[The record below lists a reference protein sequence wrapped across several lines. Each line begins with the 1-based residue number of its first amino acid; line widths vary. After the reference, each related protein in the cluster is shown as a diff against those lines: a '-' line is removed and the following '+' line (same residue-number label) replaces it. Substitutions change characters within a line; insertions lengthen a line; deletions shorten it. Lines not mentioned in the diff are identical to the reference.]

1 MKKVVNLSLFI
12 LIFPGW
18 LLAQRSFDVGLVTG
32 LSNYFGEF
40 APNIPSLRQTHVA
53 LGVSGRYFLNPRWA
67 VKGQLIY
74 SSLSGDD
81 ANTRNAN
88 RGWQFHTP
96 LLEGLAQIEI
106 HPFAHARRNYGI
118 LDRKQ
123 LTPYFFTGIGA
134 AYVQPQLIKSREST
148 AANETMPGKVMVTLP
163 LGAGLRYEFGKR
175 LLFSGELGLRAP
187 LSDQLDGASLGTH
200 HPNHDWYLLGGITI
214 SYLIF
219 AED

>member
-1 MKKVVNLSLFI
+1 MKKVVNLSLLF

-18 LLAQRSFDVGLVTG
+18 LLAQRSFDMGLVTG
-32 LSNYFGEF
+32 LSSYLGEF
-40 APNIPSLRQTHVA
+40 APTVPSLRQSHVA
-53 LGVSGRYFLNPRWA
+53 VGISGRYFLNPRWA
-67 VKGQLIY
+67 VKGQFIY

-81 ANTRNAN
+81 ADTRNAN

-96 LLEGLAQIEI
+96 LMEGLAQIEI

-123 LTPYFFTGIGA
+123 LTSYFFTGIGA
-134 AYVQPQLIKSREST
+134 VYVQPQLIKSREST
-148 AANETMPGKVMVTLP
+148 ATSETMPGKVMITLP
-163 LGAGLRYEFGKR
+163 IGAGLRYEFGKR
-175 LLFSGELGLRAP
+175 LLLSGEMGIRTP
-187 LSDQLDGASLGTH
+187 LSDQLDGASLRPH
-200 HPNHDWYLLGGITI
+200 LANHDWYLLGGITI